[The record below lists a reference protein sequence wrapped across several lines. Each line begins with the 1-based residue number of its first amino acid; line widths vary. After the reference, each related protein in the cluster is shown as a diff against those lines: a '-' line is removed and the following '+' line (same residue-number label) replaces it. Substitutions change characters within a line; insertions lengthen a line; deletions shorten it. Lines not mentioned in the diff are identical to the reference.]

1 MSAILDPNDP
11 TSPLSIAPPETA
23 LLLIDYQNMVLMK
36 IGDGPASSVL
46 SIALQ
51 LREWA
56 LGKGMSVFHC
66 VIDTSPGVKPP
77 RHAKSAAKWKT
88 YEHVLSQNPDL
99 GKEAYVLTDRAESEA
114 EMTFRRTPGLLSAL
128 KSHGLLDSLIA
139 RGIRSLILAG
149 VSTSGCILSTARAAP
164 DRGFITTV
172 VS

>member
-1 MSAILDPNDP
+1 MSAVLDSNDP
-11 TSPLSIAPPETA
+11 TSPLSVAPSETA

-46 SIALQ
+46 NIALQ

-56 LGKGMSVFHC
+56 LVKGMSVLHC
-66 VIDTSPGVKPP
+66 LIDTSPGTKPP

-88 YEHVLSQNPDL
+88 YEQVLLHNPEL
-99 GKEAYVLTDRAESEA
+99 GKEAYALSNRAKGEA
-114 EMTFRRTPGLLSAL
+114 EMTFMRTPGLLSAL

-164 DRGFITTV
+164 DRGFVTTV